1 MILRLD
7 LTVGLMAA
15 RGIVKPF
22 IPVDYMMMTTLKLT
36 ETAVLVEVAL
46 VLIHYA
52 KTLLDLINL
61 ISSIVIITLPSL
73 THVVIMI
80 MSSLRLLSIVVL
92 VDILLFI
99 LSNPSDMLAIWTL
112 KIMVAIHVHGTQT
125 IEICVEIM
133 TLQLSSPA

>member
-7 LTVGLMAA
+7 LTVGLMVA

-36 ETAVLVEVAL
+36 ETAVLVEAAL

-61 ISSIVIITLPSL
+61 ISSIVHITLPSL

-112 KIMVAIHVHGTQT
+112 KMMVAIHVHGTQT

>member
-1 MILRLD
+1 M
-7 LTVGLMAA
+7 VA